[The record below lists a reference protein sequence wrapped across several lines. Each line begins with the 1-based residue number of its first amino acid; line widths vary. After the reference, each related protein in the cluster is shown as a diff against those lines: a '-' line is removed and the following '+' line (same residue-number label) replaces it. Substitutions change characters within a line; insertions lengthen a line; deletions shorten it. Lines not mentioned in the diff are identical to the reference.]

1 MKNYYEVLGCSR
13 KATTKELRLAF
24 KKKALKLHP
33 DVNPNNRQKAERLFK
48 EANTAFQVLSD
59 DKKRREYDL
68 EFFTQGEDE
77 ADSEAAPYY
86 ADEDYDREEEEYPRK
101 RNNDPDEDEVIWNSD
116 DPSHIEDARRN
127 DQVRGSGSRV
137 KRETSSSSSTDP
149 PHHST
154 STNDYKESSFHTA
167 YAHSKARVEA
177 EKRQHA
183 QRYGQTRGDAKRRV
197 HDAASW
203 AARQSPEDDG
213 TTPRPTVQSVM
224 DDLLRRPVAAA
235 TPPPCNICHGSGRV
249 SQARNYVITTLPCV
263 CRVGR

>member
-1 MKNYYEVLGCSR
+1 MKSYYEILGCSR

-24 KKKALKLHP
+24 KKKALQLHP
-33 DVNPNNRQKAERLFK
+33 DVNPANRQKAERLFK

-77 ADSEAAPYY
+77 VDSDDVYY
-86 ADEDYDREEEEYPRK
+86 ADEHYDREEEGYPRK
-101 RNNDPDEDEVIWNSD
+101 SNNDPEDDEVIWNSD
-116 DPSHIEDARRN
+116 DPSHIEDADRN
-127 DQVRGSGSRV
+127 DRVYGSESGVRRQ
-137 KRETSSSSSTDP
+137 TSSSANRSPNQSSPYSGTSRSQSPNQP
-149 PHHST
+149 PRSGR
-154 STNDYKESSFHTA
+154 SERGG
-167 YAHSKARVEA
+167 AR
-177 EKRQHA
+177 
-183 QRYGQTRGDAKRRV
+183 RRV
-197 HDAASW
+197 QDAASW

-263 CRVGR
+263 CRTGR

>member
-1 MKNYYEVLGCSR
+1 MKNYYEILGCTR

-86 ADEDYDREEEEYPRK
+86 ADEHYDREEEEYPRK
-101 RNNDPDEDEVIWNSD
+101 RNKDPDEDEVIWNSD

-127 DQVRGSGSRV
+127 DQVRG
-137 KRETSSSSSTDP
+137 
-149 PHHST
+149 
-154 STNDYKESSFHTA
+154 DYKESSFHTA

-203 AARQSPEDDG
+203 AARQSPDDDG
-213 TTPRPTVQSVM
+213 TTPRPTVQSVIE
-224 DDLLRRPVAAA
+224 DLLRRPVAAV

-249 SQARNYVITTLPCV
+249 SQARNFVITTLPCV
-263 CRVGR
+263 CRISRQ